1 MIFDYQQYYIN
12 TSRNT
17 ACCGDTEQ
25 EVGQEQGS
33 AYTGM
38 QKSVVI
44 ETASS

>member
-1 MIFDYQQYYIN
+1 MGEKKAR
-12 TSRNT
+12 TRNT
-17 ACCGDTEQ
+17 ACGNEEQ

-44 ETASS
+44 ETASSYMIS